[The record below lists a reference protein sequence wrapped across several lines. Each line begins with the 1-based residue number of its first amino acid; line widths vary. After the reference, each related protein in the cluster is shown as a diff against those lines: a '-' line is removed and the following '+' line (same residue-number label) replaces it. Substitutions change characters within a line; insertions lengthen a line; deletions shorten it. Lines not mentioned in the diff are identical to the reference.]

1 MKIVEERKA
10 LEAGFERLQR
20 IYKEWERNPSALVR
34 DSLKKYLIECYDHLL
49 NLDRIDIDAGILE
62 EKIMAGES
70 IPEPRMVNHTPPP
83 EDKVVN
89 EEPRIEHIEEMEEVT
104 NEQIETPTLD
114 AQEEEMEA
122 PMNST
127 EIDHEEEMAAEEVEM
142 TADDSQEISLEAMVN
157 KEEAQQEVELN
168 PEDVY
173 LSGDEEREIEEYFKN
188 NFAESQIDEAANK
201 IIEETPIQLEEEET
215 IENEMTEEQPVLEN
229 EVMEEEMVEET
240 EEVVAEEEVAEVEE
254 ETTVVAEEEMEEA
267 EEELANEPIAETTE
281 EVETPAEVNMEEII
295 KEEEDEEPAKSRW
308 SSFFS
313 KDEPKPYENAQPE
326 ATGQQQLTLADKLAL
341 GTEEK
346 GAHYEMKE
354 QGVTDLNAAIPIAKK
369 FEFIRE
375 LFGDDSTNYKS
386 AVANINEAG
395 SLQIALDISENLA
408 ETYNWANKEKLAG
421 EFNVFVNRRF
431 AE

>member
-10 LEAGFERLQR
+10 LEQGFQRLQR

-62 EKIMAGES
+62 EKIMSGTD
-70 IPEPRMVNHTPPP
+70 IPEPRMVSTNPPK
-83 EDKVVN
+83 EDKIEY
-89 EEPRIEHIEEMEEVT
+89 EEPRIEHIAESKEEVIEEEVS
-104 NEQIETPTLD
+104 NFNAESEEEQIESSSKLEQQAEIGSVNLIED
-114 AQEEEMEA
+114 EEEETVTLE
-122 PMNST
+122 NC
-127 EIDHEEEMAAEEVEM
+127 V
-142 TADDSQEISLEAMVN
+142 EISLEALVN
-157 KEEAQQEVELN
+157 EEEEKKESELK

-173 LSGDEEREIEEYFKN
+173 LSGDEEREIEEYFKT
-188 NFAESQIDEAANK
+188 NFAESKIDEAANK
-201 IIEETPIQLEEEET
+201 IIEETPIDQT
-215 IENEMTEEQPVLEN
+215 IEPENVEQNEEN
-229 EVMEEEMVEET
+229 TVVEET
-240 EEVVAEEEVAEVEE
+240 EVVSQEEEKEESEELISEPVSENKKEMEKPEEVTMQQETIEEKE
-254 ETTVVAEEEMEEA
+254 ETAD
-267 EEELANEPIAETTE
+267 E
-281 EVETPAEVNMEEII
+281 EV
-295 KEEEDEEPAKSRW
+295 EEPAKSRW

-313 KDEPKPYENAQPE
+313 KDETKPYENEKPKTAGQ
-326 ATGQQQLTLADKLAL
+326 QQQLTLADKLAL

-346 GAHYEMKE
+346 GAHYEVKE
-354 QGVTDLNAAIPIAKK
+354 QGVADLNSAIPIAKK

-375 LFGDDSTNYKS
+375 LFGDDSNNYKS